1 MTINKCLNIDLNI
14 LSPQKHIRIHEG
26 DVDSVDILI
35 GVSVDDES
43 VDLDGVTIKYDAT
56 INNYLAEQDAD
67 GSVVDGKISIP
78 VTQNMAAMSGLLL
91 IDVRMIQS
99 DQILFTQTICATV
112 EKAVVNGST
121 YIDFDKVTI
130 IQRMNALEEK
140 MDYVEELV
148 ENFDTSKLI
157 VSTNRPP
164 SGAPASVDV
173 DLLRVGDTWIL
184 SGANIVYK
192 LVEAQYNY
200 QPVPSVEPYHKF
212 TWQSLNT
219 RLFNG
224 TIAPPTEEQSVT
236 VEYTIG
242 DTTFTWTAIQ
252 FFSFGDMYRQ
262 SAENYFKYFECV
274 YSAYGRYTWCE
285 TDSYTIEEINTKLD
299 EKENTANKTSAITAA
314 NKASTTQYTTPK
326 AVADYTGAM
335 LGSDCVTPQ
344 MYGAK
349 ANGTANDTAAINA
362 AIAAADTVWFPQG
375 VYLIDG
381 CPASASSTQV
391 GITVPSGKTLV
402 FHKNAVLLKKQT
414 LIKEDVLRLAPG
426 AENVRIFGGVIRGD
440 RSYKLKNL
448 SAEQFHA
455 YNGGSTGILMCGCKN
470 VIVENTRVE
479 DICGDGV
486 ALVYDEDGNCCED
499 ITIRRCT
506 VNRSWRNGICV
517 GRALR
522 VFIERCHIT
531 DSGCAEDDDGLA
543 IVRDELAYDANLISR
558 SIITEGDGTLHGCLP
573 RCGIDIESEARY
585 SGEPLFSNENV
596 YIRDSVFIGN
606 DGDDIIMTNPCDHI
620 YISGNRCEKRIT
632 SARNTPTD
640 EIVISNSSLKDVN
653 LHGERLV
660 NCTVTGVVYAFK
672 TGSRFENCDINSL
685 EINASTDEEHT
696 HYLSHCTIRN
706 IGSYGADKSTVLF
719 QGCTF
724 LFSADAQ
731 TAFGGKKMVLN
742 NCDVIFDALYN
753 PASTPLNVLR
763 DFQAVNTTF
772 KMLDSDNAH
781 TLESFFKA
789 NSSGGSVTLE
799 GCVLDLWPKVKN
811 ILNANIG
818 AATVVN
824 CAVINHNSVGA
835 LEGSGYII
843 HGNVYKNNPL
853 VIPTKTSDLENDSGF
868 LTQHQDIS
876 GKVDK
881 VEGKGL
887 STNDYTTAEK
897 NKLGGIETGATKT
910 VIDSALSSTSTNPV
924 QNKVIQ
930 KALND
935 LPAVPTK
942 VSELTNDSGYLTLGT
957 LPVYNGGVQ

>member
-1 MTINKCLNIDLNI
+1 M
-14 LSPQKHIRIHEG
+14 S
-26 DVDSVDILI
+26 DIM
-35 GVSVDDES
+35 
-43 VDLDGVTIKYDAT
+43 Y
-56 INNYLAEQDAD
+56 
-67 GSVVDGKISIP
+67 DGKIYEH
-78 VTQNMAAMSGLLL
+78 L
-91 IDVRMIQS
+91 
-99 DQILFTQTICATV
+99 
-112 EKAVVNGST
+112 
-121 YIDFDKVTI
+121 
-130 IQRMNALEEK
+130 
-140 MDYVEELV
+140 
-148 ENFDTSKLI
+148 
-157 VSTNRPP
+157 
-164 SGAPASVDV
+164 SVDV
-173 DLLRVGDTWIL
+173 SQPNMFAPPLVKEGDSGTRGFIITVTDNGEPIAIPTTATVWLNCSNTADAEKHASAAGTINSDGTVTVDVPTVVMEVPGLIECDVSIITL
-184 SGANIVYK
+184 SGADETEILKSTLFCLQCERAANKDGTSTKAEDSI
-192 LVEAQYNY
+192 LAGIASGEIE
-200 QPVPSVEPYHKF
+200 VPGASGPQGPAGPAGPQGSAGADGFSPSATVTKSGD
-212 TWQSLNT
+212 TAT
-219 RLFNG
+219 ITITDKNG
-224 TIAPPTEEQSVT
+224 TTTTTIKDGSGVRIITPEESAGWDDEIPLTFAGELYDIAGWNDKLWVLNQIAATPGGGT
-236 VEYTIG
+236 
-242 DTTFTWTAIQ
+242 
-252 FFSFGDMYRQ
+252 
-262 SAENYFKYFECV
+262 NYFWEPLI
-274 YSAYGRYTWCE
+274 SAYDFDTALE
-285 TDSYTIEEINTKLD
+285 T
-299 EKENTANKTSAITAA
+299 KENTANKTSAITAA

-335 LGSDCVTPQ
+335 LGSNCVTPQ

-381 CPASASSTQV
+381 CPASASSTQS
-391 GITVPSGKTLV
+391 GIIVPSGKTLV
-402 FHKNAVLLKKQT
+402 FHENAVLLKKPT

-440 RSYKLKNL
+440 RSYKLQNL
-448 SAEQFHA
+448 SAEQFHS
-455 YNGGSTGILMCGCKN
+455 YNGSSTGILMRGCKN
-470 VIVENTRVE
+470 IIVEDTRVE
-479 DICGDGV
+479 DICGDGI

-506 VNRSWRNGICV
+506 IDRSWRNGIWV

-522 VFIERCHIT
+522 VFIERCHMT
-531 DSGCAEDDDGLA
+531 NTGCAEDENGLA

-585 SGEPLFSNENV
+585 SGEPLFSNEYV

-696 HYLSHCTIRN
+696 HYLSHCTIHS
-706 IGSYGADKSTVLF
+706 IESYGVDKSTVLF

-724 LFSADAQ
+724 LFSAGAQ

-881 VEGKGL
+881 TRKIAGVDLQDDITAAELKTAL
-887 STNDYTTAEK
+887 NVPTVPTNVSAFTNDA
-897 NKLGGIETGATKT
+897 N
-910 VIDSALSSTSTNPV
+910 
-924 QNKVIQ
+924 
-930 KALND
+930 
-935 LPAVPTK
+935 
-942 VSELTNDSGYLTLGT
+942 YLTLAT
-957 LPVYNGGVQ
+957 LPIYNGGVQ